1 MNFIPSPVIPE
12 VLIIEP
18 VLFKDDRGFF
28 LEMYHEEKF
37 RKAGI
42 TSTFVQDNRSRS
54 RKDSLRGLH
63 YQVHKPQGKLIWALS
78 GEIFDVAV
86 DLRIHSSTYGKWTGH
101 ILSAENK
108 IALYIPPNFAH
119 GFCVLSKEAE
129 VFYKCTD
136 VYSPENERC
145 IRWDDPELAIDWPI
159 TNPVL
164 SEKDANGPFLQEAEL
179 PH

>member
-28 LEMYHEEKF
+28 LEMYHKEKF